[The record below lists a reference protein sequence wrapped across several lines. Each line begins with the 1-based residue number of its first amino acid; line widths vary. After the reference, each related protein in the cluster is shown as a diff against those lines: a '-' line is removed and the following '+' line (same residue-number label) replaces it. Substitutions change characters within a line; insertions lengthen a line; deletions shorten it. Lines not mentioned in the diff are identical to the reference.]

1 MSSVRRAAGLVLRGV
16 LCAAAVLAG
25 AFVASQTAEGGTPSV
40 AVAVEPAAVVEGIA
54 PVPSTLEDVAAPE
67 PLEATAEL
75 APPPAELAPAD
86 PAADVAEPRTLAPFA
101 EDLGDGLVMTGATH
115 HRLVLFT
122 FDDGPDHRYTEDLLD
137 ALDRA
142 EIRAVFFLAARRM
155 EGPNRRDRELGEI
168 AREIVRRGH
177 WVGNHTMDHAQL
189 PLVGGAALD
198 EQIIGAEHVFERV
211 LGARPFLVRPPG
223 GGRSPRIDAYLA
235 ARGYTEMLWNLGTGD
250 FQVRT
255 PGAVVSTFESVL
267 AREER
272 ERDVRGGIV
281 LLHDIHEW
289 SVQAFPEI
297 VQRLE
302 ARNCDL
308 LAQGEELYD
317 FADDPRL
324 FFARRQGEGTSAEVP
339 MVTLA
344 PEVFEA
350 RQARARSRAE
360 ARCSALAVA
369 DTR

>member
-1 MSSVRRAAGLVLRGV
+1 MPSVRRAAGLCLRGV
-16 LCAAAVLAG
+16 LCAAAVLLG
-25 AFVASQTAEGGTPSV
+25 AFVAAQTT
-40 AVAVEPAAVVEGIA
+40 AVIEKPGPTSSSEVVEGISPA
-54 PVPSTLEDVAAPE
+54 PSTLEDAQAVVEAPLDVE
-67 PLEATAEL
+67 LESDDAIAET
-75 APPPAELAPAD
+75 P
-86 PAADVAEPRTLAPFA
+86 TGPFA

-142 EIRAVFFLAARRM
+142 EIRAVFFLAARRI
-155 EGPNRRDRELGEI
+155 EGPNRRDRELAEI

-177 WVGNHTMDHAQL
+177 WVGNHTMDHVQL
-189 PLVGGAALD
+189 PLIGGAELD
-198 EQIIGAEHVFERV
+198 EQIVEAEHVFERV

-235 ARGYTEMLWNLGTGD
+235 SRGYTEMLWNLGTGD

-255 PGAVVSTFESVL
+255 PEAVVSTFESVL

-272 ERDVRGGIV
+272 ERDVHGGIV

-289 SVQAFPEI
+289 SVQAFPRI

-308 LAQGEELYD
+308 LARGEELYD

-324 FFARRQGEGTSAEVP
+324 FFAPRHAEGASTEAP

-360 ARCSALAVA
+360 ARCGALAVA
-369 DTR
+369 ETR

>member
-1 MSSVRRAAGLVLRGV
+1 MSFVRRAAGLGLRGV
-16 LCAAAVLAG
+16 LCV
-25 AFVASQTAEGGTPSV
+25 V
-40 AVAVEPAAVVEGIA
+40 AVIGGAYVAARTTPVTPPPIVEEVAIVEGIA
-54 PVPSTLEDVAAPE
+54 PAPSTLEDVATVIVEPAPS
-67 PLEATAEL
+67 PT
-75 APPPAELAPAD
+75 PTITPAS
-86 PAADVAEPRTLAPFA
+86 TSHAPFA

-155 EGPNRRDRELGEI
+155 AGTNRRDQDLAEI

-177 WVGNHTMDHAQL
+177 WVGNHTMDHVQL
-189 PLVGGAALD
+189 TQVAGADLD
-198 EQIIGAEHVFERV
+198 EQIAGAERVFERV

-235 ARGYTEMLWNLGTGD
+235 RRGYTEMLWNLGTGD

-255 PGAVVSTFESVL
+255 PEAVVSTFESVL

-281 LLHDIHEW
+281 LLHDIHAW

-297 VQRLE
+297 VRRLE

-308 LAQGEELYD
+308 RARGEELYD

-324 FFARRQGEGTSAEVP
+324 FFAPRGDEGASAEAP
-339 MVTLA
+339 IVTLA
-344 PEVFEA
+344 PDVLEA
-350 RQARARSRAE
+350 RQARARARTE
-360 ARCSALAVA
+360 ARCGALALA
-369 DTR
+369 DTH